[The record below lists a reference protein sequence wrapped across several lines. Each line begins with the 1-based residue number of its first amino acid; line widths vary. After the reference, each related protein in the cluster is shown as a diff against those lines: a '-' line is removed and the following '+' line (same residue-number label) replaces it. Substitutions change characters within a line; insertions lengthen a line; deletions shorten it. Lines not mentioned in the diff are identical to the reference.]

1 MNKIVLRLFS
11 FVVISSILLT
21 SISSVAAVDSKED
34 INIKATYDESDEIS
48 FGEAGGYLIGNL
60 KTTKKLYAD
69 RKFGLLRGHG
79 FAAEN
84 GNNLYDSFKGIKTKV
99 VGDNNIKNGP
109 DRIVFNK
116 NGTITQIQDK
126 YYSTAKNSVNA
137 AFDSDGMYKYV
148 DGDGYP
154 MQLEVPA
161 DQYESSVSLMKEKI
175 KNGKIRN
182 VSDPSEAEN
191 IVKKG
196 KLSYKQA
203 RNLTK
208 AGNIDS
214 LKYDAATGVIATT
227 SAAGISFVMNLA
239 IATINGEDISSAF
252 SDSLKDS
259 LKTGAVVGITHILVS
274 QLSKTSVNKLYVP
287 AGEALTKV
295 FGENMCKAILESVGV
310 SSAGKSVLSK
320 AAKIVS
326 SEIHFQIIMLVVLTI
341 PDIVDLFRGR
351 ISPEQLIANLTV
363 SASGLAG
370 GLLGAWGGATV
381 GAAIGNAPGAAIGG
395 VVGGV
400 IGGAGASIGTHL
412 LIDNFTESDAE
423 KMCAI
428 IQEEFGK
435 LSEDYIVSK
444 DEADKIVDAVQSK
457 LDGETLKNMYASE
470 DRNKF
475 ANDLMAKEFEK
486 EIAKRKVSV
495 PSEFDI
501 RIHTKE
507 TLNNIIFIH

>member
-1 MNKIVLRLFS
+1 MLS
-11 FVVISSILLT
+11 FAVAFAIIIT
-21 SISSVAAVDSKED
+21 SIPSAAAVGSKE
-34 INIKATYDESDEIS
+34 NISITATEDESNAIS
-48 FGEAGGYLIGNL
+48 FGESGGYLIGNL
-60 KTTKKLYAD
+60 HTTKKLYAD
-69 RKFGLLRGHG
+69 RKFSLLTGHG

-84 GNNLYDSFKGIKTKV
+84 GNNLYDSFKGIKSKV
-99 VGDNNIKNGP
+99 VGDNNIKNGA

-126 YYSTAKNSVNA
+126 YYSTAKRSVNA
-137 AFDSDGMYKYV
+137 AFGDDGMYRYI

-154 MQLEVPA
+154 MQLEVPS

-182 VSDPSEAEN
+182 VSDPIEAEN

-203 RNLTK
+203 KNITK

-227 SAAGISFVMNLA
+227 SAAGISFVMNFA
-239 IATINGEDISSAF
+239 IATINGEDLSSAF
-252 SDSLKDS
+252 SNSLKDS

-274 QLSKTSVNKLYVP
+274 QLSKTSVSKLYVP
-287 AGEALTKV
+287 AGEALAKV
-295 FGENMCKAILESVGV
+295 FGEKMAKAIIQSVGV
-310 SSAGKSVLSK
+310 STAGKGFLSK
-320 AAKIVS
+320 AAKIIS
-326 SEIHFQIIMLVVLTI
+326 SEIHFQVIMLVILTI

-363 SASGLAG
+363 SASGVAG

-381 GAAIGNAPGAAIGG
+381 GAAIGNAPGAVIGG
-395 VVGGV
+395 VVGGA

-428 IQEEFGK
+428 IQDEFRK

-444 DEADKIVDAVQSK
+444 DEADKIVDAVQSR
-457 LDGETLKNMYASE
+457 LDGETLKDMYASE

-475 ANDLMAKEFEK
+475 ANDLMTEEFEK
-486 EIAKRKVSV
+486 EIANRKISV

-501 RIHTKE
+501 RIQTKE
-507 TLNNIIFIH
+507 ILNNIIFIH